1 MKPNPSFIT
10 IDNNIEKIKKFI
22 TEIIIEPKHALS
34 RWATITN
41 QTPAAKIGYIG
52 QHLTSLVTGVQG
64 TGTGARGD
72 DLADGSEVK
81 SCNKV
86 DQLDKCK
93 VCGAKVLR
101 MQETCPACGSD
112 RIERKDDSKWLFS
125 VRDEHELN
133 QYKNMDRVVLLLMD
147 YPNFDD
153 GDYKDIRIT
162 VFELYPKEERMS
174 VFNHLLSNHYY
185 NIYLPKLQ
193 KAAEENGEAK
203 TNPMNLHPFQFQF
216 YKCNPIKTF
225 ECIIKD
231 IDTNPSILIDENSYI
246 SPNMERSDLLQPVP
260 MPTVLLKDNEWA
272 ELIEKADYENEIVP
286 LFDVQYLIN
295 NLQLKSLSKNQFIQL
310 QKRIKV
316 KILPYLDQKTRG
328 YVSLRPIV
336 SNRQKTHYQR
346 GS

>member
-10 IDNNIEKIKKFI
+10 IDDNIEKIKQFI

-52 QHLTSLVTGVQG
+52 QHLTSLITGVPG

-86 DQLDKCK
+86 DQVDKCRD
-93 VCGAKVLR
+93 CSGRVLR
-101 MQETCPACGSD
+101 MQTKCPSCGSVNID
-112 RIERKDDSKWLFS
+112 RKDDSKWLFS

-133 QYKNMDRVVLLLMD
+133 QYLNMDRIVLLLMD

-153 GDYKDIRIT
+153 DDYKDIRIS
-162 VFELYPKEERMS
+162 VFEIYPKEERMS
-174 VFNHLLSNHYY
+174 VFGQLLSNHYY

-203 TNPMNLHPFQFQF
+203 TNPMNLHPFLFQF

-225 ECIIKD
+225 ECIIKN
-231 IDTNPSILIDENSYI
+231 IDTAPSIIIDEDSYI
-246 SPNMERSDLLQPVP
+246 SPYTERDDSFETIP
-260 MPTVLLKDNEWA
+260 MPTTLIKKNEWE
-272 ELIEKADYENEIVP
+272 ELLSKADFNNEILP
-286 LFDVQYLIN
+286 LIDKNILHKKGLSTLNKYQFAQFST
-295 NLQLKSLSKNQFIQL
+295 NLKEQL
-310 QKRIKV
+310 
-316 KILPYLDQKTRG
+316 LPYLNQTLRD
-328 YVSLRPIV
+328 YISLRPIK
-336 SNRQKTHYQR
+336 STRQKQHYQR